1 MGQRV
6 REGAAQPRRGP
17 KARTR
22 QAWRDGGH
30 TSMVSYSAALA
41 VLHCV
46 RLVLRTLFFLHAAR
60 AVFALRAG
68 CALAP
73 CAARGVRCARGVC
86 CARGVRCARG
96 GVLRTP
102 LRARSALRGRFAC
115 FARSAVVALRL
126 AFVLRTALPWRAVV
140 AAHAFEVR
148 EHLQVF
154 VLPMKEGRLS
164 KEQLRG
170 RTVALRRRSVCKGT
184 PLDPI
189 IVESMSILT
198 ISMRRGCGD
207 A

>member
-73 CAARGVRCARGVC
+73 CAARGVRCARG
-86 CARGVRCARG
+86 

-140 AAHAFEVR
+140 AAHASFEVQAGSTAGVR
-148 EHLQVF
+148 A
-154 VLPMKEGRLS
+154 PYKEGRLS